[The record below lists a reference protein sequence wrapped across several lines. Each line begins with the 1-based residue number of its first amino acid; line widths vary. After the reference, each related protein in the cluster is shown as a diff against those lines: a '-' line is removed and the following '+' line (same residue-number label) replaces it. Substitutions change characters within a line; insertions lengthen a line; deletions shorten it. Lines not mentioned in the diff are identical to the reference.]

1 MSELTSVN
9 RPIQNG
15 APSQEIRHSTRVR
28 FALILTAVGFI
39 IFIIGTKPEWFRL
52 DRSPVV
58 GFVQIA
64 VFLIGL
70 AIISIG
76 GYLGLSALWGGN
88 EKTIVADVGLRLIA
102 TGYVIVVFSGMA
114 DVFGM
119 GTQSFPDVPYFG
131 PVQAMGVAI
140 GEIVIGIGFLMLVPY
155 HRHSS

>member
-1 MSELTSVN
+1 MSEITSANNSV
-9 RPIQNG
+9 QNG
-15 APSQEIRHSTRVR
+15 APPQEIRQSTRIR
-28 FALILTAVGFI
+28 FALILTVVGFI
-39 IFIIGTKPEWFRL
+39 LFVIGTKPEWLNL

-88 EKTIVADVGLRLIA
+88 ERSIVADVGQRLIA

-119 GTQSFPDVPYFG
+119 GSQSSPDVPFFG
-131 PVQAMGVAI
+131 PVQASGVVI
-140 GEIVIGIGFLMLVPY
+140 GEIVIGVGFLMLVPY
-155 HRHSS
+155 HRHGS